1 MFPELFELPIVHV
14 TIKSYGTMIVIGF
27 LLAVLLMRRLLK
39 GFGENPDHITNV
51 ALYALIAGVIGARIF
66 YVVHFWEKF
75 RGEPLSVFAVWQGG
89 LEYLGGVLL
98 AIVVV
103 LIYLFWNRL
112 PMRTYMD
119 VLSIGLMLGL
129 GFGRIGCFW
138 NGCCFG
144 KVTDFPLGI
153 RFPYASPPYVSQV
166 YPDPKRDR
174 NKPLLELPAEYYGY
188 LNTDGKWIP
197 SSEANRYN
205 EFLKPKSMLTPEQK
219 EQVKGPFRALPVHPT
234 QLYASAN
241 AFLLSLIT
249 LLVWRK
255 IKERKPGCTF
265 GLMFILYGTTRF
277 LLEMVRNDNPFERSW
292 WTIYRG
298 GTMSQNLG
306 IYMVILGIIMLLIF
320 GTQKSPKRPMRRKR
334 SK

>member
-1 MFPELFELPIVHV
+1 MFPELFELPIIHV
-14 TIKSYGTMIVIGF
+14 TVKSYGAMMVIGF

-39 GFGENPDHITNV
+39 GFGEDPDHITNV

-75 RGEPLSVFAVWQGG
+75 RGEPLSVLAVWQGG

-103 LIYLFWNRL
+103 LIYLFRNKL
-112 PMRTYMD
+112 PVRTYMD

-144 KVTDFPLGI
+144 KVTECPLGV
-153 RFPYASPPYVSQV
+153 RFPYASPPYISQV
-166 YPDPKRDR
+166 YPDPQRNRDA
-174 NKPLLELPAEYYGY
+174 PLWELPADYYGY
-188 LNTDGKWIP
+188 IDTDGKWISLP
-197 SSEANRYN
+197 EVRKFQGA
-205 EFLKPKSMLTPEQK
+205 LKPKSMLTPEQK
-219 EQVKGPFRALPVHPT
+219 EQVAGPFRALPVHPT

-241 AFLLSLIT
+241 AFLLSLFT
-249 LLVWRK
+249 LLVWLK
-255 IKERKPGCTF
+255 IGKRKPGCTF

-277 LLEMVRNDNPFERSW
+277 LLEMIRNDNPFERHL
-292 WTIYRG
+292 WTIYPG

-306 IYMVILGIIMLLIF
+306 IYMVILGIVMLLVW
-320 GTQKSPKRPMRRKR
+320 GRRKSPTRRKS